1 MDRLFSHLYHFGP
14 HDTSLREYVGRI
26 KTPPYVSSE
35 ASVHFVDYG
44 PGQLLE
50 RYPILMLFTDGV
62 DRIVEGYQAHTSRA
76 HGRADAAEV
85 VTYLLGLSEPS
96 KARVKDILG
105 HETEV
110 KWNPK
115 RSNRAVDILGNLL
128 GGTDIN
134 RLKGIIAQTLPAD
147 SDSMTQTE
155 TGVKLDLDDTTV
167 ILCDLTV
174 LSEELERLRKK

>member
-1 MDRLFSHLYHFGP
+1 MSN
-14 HDTSLREYVGRI
+14 
-26 KTPPYVSSE
+26 E

-62 DRIVEGYQAHTSRA
+62 DRIVDGYQAHASGA
-76 HGRADAAEV
+76 HGKADAAEV

-115 RSNRAVDILGNLL
+115 RTNRAVDILGNLL

-147 SDSMTQTE
+147 NGSRGQTE

-167 ILCDLTV
+167 ILCDLTA
-174 LSEELERLRKK
+174 LSQELDSVRKK